1 MLIFYIMQLKVIK
14 NSTWKGIAL
23 CIFILNFISCEKYE
37 DKAKKDI
44 DDTLTNQYCNITDAI
59 NYNWGFPGEP
69 NDSLCIFPVEP
80 FIAYSWTL
88 IDTVL
93 NEDMDILET
102 RNRTIYFEEYTAI
115 DTMKHMILMKDYCSE
130 NSSILLEA
138 NRHLLASVFDNM
150 ENDIGQLDCDGSS
163 VLNGFISLD
172 SLSADTLKLRFQKR
186 TIDDLNLT
194 INGRAYKN
202 Y

>member
-1 MLIFYIMQLKVIK
+1 MQQRVIK
-14 NSTWKGIAL
+14 NSISSCLILCMLAL
-23 CIFILNFISCEKYE
+23 GFVSCEKYE
-37 DKAKKDI
+37 DKAQKDI
-44 DDTLTNQYCNITDAI
+44 EDALKNQYCNITDAI

-88 IDTVL
+88 LDTVF
-93 NEDMDILET
+93 NEDFEVLET

-115 DTMKHMILMKDYCSE
+115 DTLKHMMLMHDYCSE

-138 NRHLLASVFDNM
+138 NRHLLATVYDNI
-150 ENDIGQLDCDGSS
+150 ENDVGQLDCDESS

-172 SLSADTLKLRFQKR
+172 SLSADTLKLRFHKR
-186 TIDDLNLT
+186 TIDELNLI